1 MKRSVLFAFAAAA
14 VYAASMSCSSNPDPT
29 GFEGSS
35 SGASGN
41 LGDGGPLFGG
51 DSGPLSTERQCSSDL
66 HQVLDGDGKVIKTC
80 PLEQGCANGDC
91 VAACDSA
98 KANKST
104 IGCDYFAV
112 APDVIT
118 EGQGAC
124 FAAFI
129 ANTWGSAVKLTAD
142 RAGVPLNI
150 AGMARIPAG
159 SGQAITYKP
168 LTNDEIPPGE
178 VAILFLSRSGGLLT
192 SCPAGVTPG
201 YTSGLA
207 SVTGT
212 GLGEG
217 FHITASAPIVA
228 YDIYPY
234 GGGASAATSAT
245 LLLPTSAWGTN
256 YVGVNAFRKSTL
268 VAQANPFL
276 EVVAAED
283 GTTVKVSPTAA
294 IVGGAGVA
302 ATGKGVPQSYSLK
315 RGQVLQFTQ
324 TAELTGS
331 AIEADKPIGVFG
343 GATCL
348 SIDVGDAACDSAHQ
362 QLPPVKAL
370 GTEYVAVRY
379 RNRFDGQEE
388 SPPWRIVG
396 AVDGTTLTYE
406 PSIPPGAP
414 QTLAFGQVAEF
425 KSPGGFIVKSQD
437 DKHPF
442 YMSAHMTGC
451 ASLPGGG
458 LGDCRGDPEFVNVI
472 PSAQYLRSYVFFTDP
487 TYPETNLVLVRQKT
501 ATGYKDVNLDC
512 VGTVTGWQALGANYE
527 YARVDL
533 VRGNF
538 QKQGTCDNG
547 RHEIKSD
554 GTFGLTVWG
563 WGSAASGGFSSQAVS
578 YAYPAG
584 ASVKSINT
592 VVVPAGP
599 R

>member
-1 MKRSVLFAFAAAA
+1 MKRSVLFALAAAG

-35 SGASGN
+35 SGASGA

-51 DSGPLSTERQCSSDL
+51 DGGPLSTERQCSSDL

-217 FHITASAPIVA
+217 FHITASAPVVA

-276 EVVAAED
+276 EIIAAED
-283 GTTVKVSPTAA
+283 GTNVKVSPTAA

-302 ATGKGVPQSYSLK
+302 ATGKGVPQTYALK

-324 TAELTGS
+324 PAELTGS

-396 AVDGTTLTYE
+396 AVDGTSLTYE

-501 ATGYKDVNLDC
+501 ATGFKDVNLDC

-563 WGSAASGGFSSQAVS
+563 WGSSASGAFSSLAVS